1 MSLSC
6 GKAAHYNPKSRHAP
20 INSFRGKPC
29 KLCTHTTAIT
39 SHTTQPPSWHTHT
52 PQPIGLGCGTP
63 QPIGLGCGIVF
74 HNTQNKTRS
83 NLTHWKTP
91 PNNAATDQRYHSCGG
106 SKRFKKSMPYRAKIG
121 CGSKNDRWG
130 LSPLAATTPSVAT
143 ISSVHEIGCGA
154 HSVCLVEAEK
164 CPGAFD
170 FWRGNRVQ

>member
-1 MSLSC
+1 MARLRITIQSPATRPSTAS
-6 GKAAHYNPKSRHAP
+6 GGSHASSAHTRQPSHHTQRNRHH
-20 INSFRGKPC
+20 G
-29 KLCTHTTAIT
+29 TH
-39 SHTTQPPSWHTHT
+39 
-52 PQPIGLGCGTP
+52 TP

-83 NLTHWKTP
+83 NLTHWRTP